1 MKTTLHANGA
11 TLVVEYHQAGEEYEA
26 VIDGQQLRA
35 RLLSLR
41 NGALTLLVNEKP
53 LHMHVAS
60 DDQRILIAVAGQ
72 TYEFTQAQEKQSRV
86 RRSELGRLDPEVRSP
101 MPGKILQVLIKEGEQ
116 VEAGQTLVLL
126 EAMKMENSLTAEGAA
141 QVKKIHVSPGD
152 LVELGQLVLELEFT
166 SGTTSTGQE
175 N

>member
-1 MKTTLHANGA
+1 MKTTLHVNGA
-11 TLVVEYHQAGEEYEA
+11 TLVVEYLQEGEEYAA

-60 DDQRILIAVAGQ
+60 DHRRILIAIAGQ
-72 TYEFTQAQEKQSRV
+72 VYEFTQAQEQQSRA
-86 RRSELGRLDPEVRSP
+86 RRSDIGKLEPEIRSP
-101 MPGKILQVLIKEGEQ
+101 MPGKILQVLVKEGEQ

-126 EAMKMENSLTAEGAA
+126 EAMKMENSLTAAGAA

-152 LVELGQLVLELEFT
+152 LVDLGQLVLELEFT
-166 SGTTSTGQE
+166 RGATSTAQD

>member
-1 MKTTLHANGA
+1 MKTTLHSNGA
-11 TLVVEYHQAGEEYEA
+11 TIVIEYRQEGEEYEA
-26 VIDGQQLRA
+26 LIDGQQLRA

-41 NGALTLLVNEKP
+41 NGSLTLLVNEQP

-60 DDQRILIAVAGQ
+60 DDQRILIAIAGQ
-72 TYEFTQAQEKQSRV
+72 VYEFTQAQEKQNKT
-86 RRSELGRLDPEVRSP
+86 RRSELGKLDPEVRSP
-101 MPGKILQVLIKEGEQ
+101 MPGKILQVLVEEGMP

-152 LVELGQLVLELEFT
+152 LVDLGQLVLELEFT
-166 SGTTSTGQE
+166 TETVTTVQDS
-175 N
+175 